1 MLLFTN
7 KCIYIACFV
16 DLNLDTSN
24 NLDFE
29 LSNAENIEKDRNK
42 YLYVYENKE
51 TGNLGIVKRFSD
63 ITDEKKFIQ
72 KVKTLEEAND
82 LIAELFSSTNFSRD
96 YLKEFNVR
104 LKKKIKEVDSS
115 SEM

>member
-1 MLLFTN
+1 MFIT
-7 KCIYIACFV
+7 I
-16 DLNLDTSN
+16 SN

-51 TGNLGIVKRFSD
+51 TGNLGIIKRFSD

-72 KVKTLEEAND
+72 KVRTLEDASD
-82 LIAELFSSTNFSRD
+82 LM
-96 YLKEFNVR
+96 V
-104 LKKKIKEVDSS
+104 
-115 SEM
+115 